1 MLKQEDNNSKSYS
14 RDVWTSEKYAR
25 LSRTFRLFRH
35 LCCTIYSIATVSM
48 LRKATPDAEILEV
61 GSTKYVFIYSQF
73 EETWSM

>member
-1 MLKQEDNNSKSYS
+1 MSEQAKS
-14 RDVWTSEKYAR
+14 TLGCLAE
-25 LSRTFRLFRH
+25 RTFRLFRH

-73 EETWSM
+73 EQTWSM